1 MDVNTTGKELYVFD
15 SSKNYNPQQ
24 MLGIYSL
31 GKLIRLVA
39 NFFFGTIVS

>member
-1 MDVNTTGKELYVFD
+1 MDVNTTGKELNIFD

-31 GKLIRLVA
+31 GKINPSGR
-39 NFFFGTIVS
+39 